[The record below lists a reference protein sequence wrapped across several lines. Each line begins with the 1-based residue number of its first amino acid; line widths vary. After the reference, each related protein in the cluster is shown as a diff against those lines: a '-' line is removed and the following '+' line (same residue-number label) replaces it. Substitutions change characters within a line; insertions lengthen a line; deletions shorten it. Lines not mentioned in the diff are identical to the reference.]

1 MAKDNKTVYN
11 KLADIFSPY
20 HSNKSANADDELQ
33 DINDYYINLKN
44 NSEQYITASSEE
56 ELKKKALQ
64 LQQSGYFI
72 KQYDDIISSQKNKTT
87 SLEATRLLQYYE
99 FEKMEQYP
107 VIGAA
112 LDLLSEE
119 ATTLNETGKV
129 LSIYS
134 DNKKVKEELERL
146 FYSVLDVGVTLQAW
160 CRNTIKLGDNFVY
173 LLLQENKGIIGAR
186 QLTNIEVE
194 RIEEEVDD
202 RFVVKYKNR
211 NNNGKT
217 QELADYQVAH
227 FRLLGDDR
235 RMPYGMSVL
244 EKVRK
249 VYMILSMMEDAMLV
263 YRITR
268 AAERRVI
275 KVNTGNIPA
284 EDVPS
289 YMQNVMNKFKKKRL
303 IDPRTGEIDYKYN
316 VATNDE
322 DIFIPVRSDSAANPI
337 DTLAGASNLEAISDV
352 TYFRDLLFTGLGI
365 QKSFLAFSSENGGSK
380 ENGQNAAMLD
390 IRLARKIN
398 RIQQSMIAELNKIA
412 IIHLALLGGDYRH
425 NLDNF
430 TITMNS
436 PSTQGEMLKIEQL
449 SAKLAA
455 YQSATQP
462 DQNTGIRP
470 MSSILAKKKILG
482 MSEDDIMNDYIEQF
496 METKMGEELKNAG
509 TLMASSGV
517 FEPLL
522 KYKNAGFNMDRSPVQ
537 PGMDPN
543 QAGGMSGG
551 FGGGGG
557 MPSFDMGGSAGGG
570 IPDMGA
576 GGDLSGLGGAAG
588 GIDTNGL
595 STDQNPQGVDGLGG
609 LPNLGGELN
618 QQSNTQQPQ
627 GQTPEQNPEDELLK
641 ENFNK
646 KLKEYNYNGSDVMNE
661 MIKRINDID
670 NVTNYLI

>member
-1 MAKDNKTVYN
+1 MANDNKTVKTVYN

-20 HSNKSANADDELQ
+20 HTNKSANATDNN
-33 DINDYYINLKN
+33 DIEDIESYYINLKKN
-44 NSEQYITASSEE
+44 PEEYVTASNEE
-56 ELKKKALQ
+56 ELRKKALQ
-64 LQQSGYFI
+64 MQQSGYFI
-72 KQYDDIISSQKNKTT
+72 KQYDEILVSQKNKTT
-87 SLEATRLLQYYE
+87 SLESTRLLQYYE
-99 FEKMEQYP
+99 FERMEQYP

-129 LSIYS
+129 LTIYS
-134 DNKKVKEELERL
+134 EDKKVKEELERL

-194 RIEEEVDD
+194 RVEEEVNDK
-202 RFVVKYKNR
+202 FVVKYKNR

-303 IDPRTGEIDYKYN
+303 VDNRTGEIDYKYN

-322 DIFIPVRSDSAANPI
+322 DIFIPVRSDGAANPI
-337 DTLAGASNLEAISDV
+337 DTLPGASNLEAISDV

-380 ENGQNAAMLD
+380 ESGQNAAMLD

-412 IIHLALLGGDYRH
+412 IIHLALLGGDYRN

-436 PSTQGEMLKIEQL
+436 PSTQGEMLKIEQFSL
-449 SAKLAA
+449 KISA
-455 YQSATQP
+455 YQAATQP
-462 DQNTGIRP
+462 DQNTGIRA
-470 MSSILAKKKILG
+470 MSSVLAKKKILG

-496 METKMGEELKNAG
+496 LETKMGEELKNAG

-522 KYKNAGFNMDRSPVQ
+522 KYKNAGFNMDQSPTQ
-537 PGMDPN
+537 PGMN
-543 QAGGMSGG
+543 QSQGGMGGG

-557 MPSFDMGGSAGGG
+557 MPDLGGGMGGGFGGGGGMPDLGGMGGGMPDLGGG
-570 IPDMGA
+570 IGGSPSSPDLGQQ
-576 GGDLSGLGGAAG
+576 GL
-588 GIDTNGL
+588 
-595 STDQNPQGVDGLGG
+595 
-609 LPNLGGELN
+609 E
-618 QQSNTQQPQ
+618 
-627 GQTPEQNPEDELLK
+627 GQAPEQSPQDELLK

-646 KLKEYNYNGSDVMNE
+646 KLKEYTYNGSDIMNE
-661 MIKRINDID
+661 MIKKIENIDKAIN
-670 NVTNYLI
+670 